1 MQSNTDRTIRP
12 NVTTGHDPRAF
23 LTAATTLFVT
33 LLVMVKGLDGLSSAI
48 VIITSTLTTFYGC
61 RLLYQ
66 NAIIAIFAI
75 ILLIISLSL
84 CPHELQVPLS
94 VFIVISNFVIIAIK
108 RKAWSG
114 LLASDWQEIRQLR
127 RLDIATGCIILCLSL
142 FLGQSSPTGFE
153 SEDVLHPVTPIALGH
168 SYSFSL
174 FAAPDLSYAGKEVRY
189 TFLFEQVPEY
199 FSNVLGRPVLAIAS
213 FELIFFLAVLS
224 FLLLYAFARRHALT
238 STPLL
243 IIFFFPVYVSR
254 FTNPEILYG
263 RTVAFT
269 GSYYAATLLILCAIA
284 FLIEKRYAL
293 LYLTATVLLLVK
305 GLYFVTLMGGV
316 FLYLI
321 RKREPTKLILF
332 FSAIIPTFGG
342 ML

>member
-1 MQSNTDRTIRP
+1 M
-12 NVTTGHDPRAF
+12 
-23 LTAATTLFVT
+23 
-33 LLVMVKGLDGLSSAI
+33 
-48 VIITSTLTTFYGC
+48 FYGC
-61 RLLYQ
+61 RLVCR

-94 VFIVISNFVIIAIK
+94 VFVVISSLIVIAVK
-108 RKAWSG
+108 RKVWQS
-114 LLASDWQEIRQLR
+114 LLASDYQQVRQLR

-142 FLGQSSPTGFE
+142 FLGQSSTTGFE
-153 SEDVLHPVTPIALGH
+153 SEDLLHPITPIALGH

-174 FAAPDLSYAGKEVRY
+174 FAAPDLSYAGKELRY
-189 TFLFEQVPEY
+189 TFLFEQVPQY
-199 FSNVLGRPVLAIAS
+199 FSNVLGRPVLTVTS
-213 FELIFFLAVLS
+213 FEVIFFLAILS
-224 FLLLYAFARRHALT
+224 FLLLYAFARRHFPT

-243 IIFFFPVYVSR
+243 IIFFFPVYLER

-293 LYLTATVLLLVK
+293 LYLS
-305 GLYFVTLMGGV
+305 
-316 FLYLI
+316 LI
-321 RKREPTKLILF
+321 HI
-332 FSAIIPTFGG
+332 
-342 ML
+342 